1 MTLRRVTLTREM
13 ANLSGHWCLSI
24 ALPVPCEDE
33 KGHSMALTWKEAA
46 IEALRGSGPLSA
58 ADIVRVI
65 TERGLR
71 SVTGAT
77 PEATVGAV
85 LYTAVQDGD
94 PRVRLVGSGA
104 FEHTGSAAAPQPV
117 ANLAWLEPVDIR
129 DVWENEARDFTPW
142 LLANADRLGEM
153 LGIDIELEA
162 REYPVG
168 EFSLDLFG
176 RDITNECPLI
186 VENQLAETNH
196 THLGQLLTYAA
207 GTQAAT
213 VVWVAPSFRDEHRKA
228 LDYLNDKAGDDARF
242 FGVEVR
248 VVRIGDSPP
257 APMFSLAAKPSE
269 WRARVEATQESG
281 ELSEKREAY
290 RAFWGKYLEA
300 IHERHP
306 GLTNVKAASTR
317 NWTNINYLRR
327 GVNIS
332 LAFLAKGRMICEIY
346 IDTRDAER
354 NSAILGALV
363 KHKAEVER
371 AVGEQLQWDDIP
383 LKRACRI
390 RAITDGDV
398 LDTKSHDKLITWL
411 ADHQFKMKQVIKPL
425 VEALPDSLWTGDEHD
440 DE

>member
-1 MTLRRVTLTREM
+1 M
-13 ANLSGHWCLSI
+13 A
-24 ALPVPCEDE
+24 
-33 KGHSMALTWKEAA
+33 MTWKEAS

-65 TERGLR
+65 AKRGLR
-71 SVTGAT
+71 SVTGET
-77 PEATVGAV
+77 PEATVGAA

-94 PRVRLVGSGA
+94 PRVRLVGPGA
-104 FEHTGSAAAPQPV
+104 FEHTGSVTAPLPV
-117 ANLAWLEPVDIR
+117 ANLAWLEAVDIR

-142 LLANADRLGEM
+142 LLANAEHLGEV

-168 EFSLDLFG
+168 DFSLDLFG

-213 VVWVAPSFRDEHRKA
+213 VVWVAPNFRDEHRKA

-242 FGVEVR
+242 FGVEVK

-257 APMFSLAAKPSE
+257 APMFNLAAKPSE
-269 WRARVEATQESG
+269 WRARVEATQASSD
-281 ELSEKREAY
+281 LSAKREAY

-300 IHERHP
+300 IHEQHP

-317 NWTNINYLRR
+317 NWTNINYLR
-327 GVNIS
+327 GGINIS
-332 LAFLAKGRMICEIY
+332 LAFLAKSRLVCEVY

-354 NSAILGALV
+354 NSTILGALI
-363 KHKAEVER
+363 KHKSEVEKV
-371 AVGEQLQWDDIP
+371 VGEQLHWDDIP

-398 LDTKSHDKLITWL
+398 LDTSSHDRLITWL
-411 ADHQFKMKQVIKPL
+411 AEYQFKMKQIFKPL